1 MPALTRITP
10 NDGASTVTAIDACPR
25 CNASDDDA
33 APRPPAGFRTNADK
47 RAGGIDAPG
56 RVPCRPLYREWPDLI
71 TGALT
76 VVLRQ
81 FLKGGIC
88 RPSAPL

>member
-25 CNASDDDA
+25 GNASDDDA

-47 RAGGIDAPG
+47 
-56 RVPCRPLYREWPDLI
+56 
-71 TGALT
+71 
-76 VVLRQ
+76 
-81 FLKGGIC
+81 KGW
-88 RPSAPL
+88 RH

>member
-10 NDGASTVTAIDACPR
+10 NDGASTVTAIDAR
-25 CNASDDDA
+25 GATRVTMMQHHGRRQAS
-33 APRPPAGFRTNADK
+33 GRTPTK

-71 TGALT
+71 TGAMT